1 MEEIIKIAIIHGD
14 ELDGK
19 IDYIRCN
26 LENEKIHIAMMLDY
40 LKTHYLEDEFLQ
52 KSNIYTSINSIAL
65 YLSRKGNIIFLN
77 TTSYSKEMLKKHGRN
92 GILIM
97 PSNITENQK
106 ESLKELK
113 ENISGLNELQVWY
126 DITKDNN
133 AKVMFGDVDVINNF
147 ISKTK

>member
-1 MEEIIKIAIIHGD
+1 MEEIIKIAIIDGN

-19 IDYIRCN
+19 IDYITCN
-26 LENEKIHIAMMLDY
+26 LETEKIHIAMMLDY

-52 KSNIYTSINSIAL
+52 NCNIYTSINSIAL

-77 TTSYSKEMLKKHGRN
+77 TTSYSKEMLSKHGRN

-97 PSNITENQK
+97 PNKITENQK
-106 ESLKELK
+106 ESLQELK
-113 ENISGLNELQVWY
+113 EKLSKLNELQIWY
-126 DITKDNN
+126 DITEDNN
-133 AKVMFGDVDVINNF
+133 AKVLFGDVNVIDNF